1 MLHNE
6 EEMNREYT
14 FTFDKTQ
21 SYIRI
26 QEEFPCI
33 DRIRAIFER
42 TRGDVGR
49 VLLVC
54 DTNTAYIAHRIR
66 DGEDV
71 PLLVLPPGETAKGW
85 ASVEAILGAAQKA
98 GLGRDGLFIGVGGG
112 VVSDMTGFAASIYM
126 RGTGLCLVSTTLL
139 GMVDAAVGGK
149 TGFDLFGMKNVAG
162 TFYPA
167 PCIYMPL
174 DSLLSL
180 PKAEWKSGMGEL
192 IKTAVLDNTD
202 DLLEQIIFLRS
213 GVHEYPQDKAGQD
226 LIFGCIA
233 RSVEIKGR
241 IVEADPQETSTERA
255 LLNLGHTFA
264 HALESAV
271 GLGTVSHGEAV
282 AWGMVRACE
291 LGYALNITPRERGA
305 VITDLITSLAYE
317 TTAPHPLMVER
328 SCTEAFMRALE
339 GDKKKKAGKLRFIVP
354 AARGAQLVSADSLG
368 AGLVDRITGGVLDI

>member
-1 MLHNE
+1 
-6 EEMNREYT
+6 MNREYT

-21 SYIRI
+21 SCIQI
-26 QEEFPCI
+26 QEAFPCI
-33 DRIRAIFER
+33 TRIRALFER
-42 TRGDVGR
+42 TRGAVGR
-49 VLLVC
+49 VLVVC

-66 DGEDV
+66 NGEDV
-71 PLLVLPPGETAKGW
+71 PLWVLPPGETAKGW
-85 ASVEAILGAAQKA
+85 ASIEAILGAAQKA

-126 RGTGLCLVSTTLL
+126 RGAGLCLVSTTLL

-149 TGFDLFGMKNVAG
+149 TGFDLFGMKNVVG

-202 DLLEQIIFLRS
+202 LLDQLRS
-213 GVHEYPQDKAGQD
+213 LGPGAYEYPQDTAGQD
-226 LIFGCIA
+226 LIFACIA

-241 IVEADPQETSTERA
+241 IVEADPRETGTERA

-282 AWGMVRACE
+282 AWGLVRACE
-291 LGYALNITPRERGA
+291 LGYALHITPQERGA
-305 VITDLITSLAYE
+305 AIIDLITSLAYE
-317 TTAPHPLMVER
+317 TTAPHPLVVER
-328 SCTEAFMRALE
+328 SRTEAFMQALD

-354 AARGAQLVSADSLG
+354 AAQGAQMVSADNLG
-368 AGLVDRITGGVLDI
+368 AGLVERIVGGILDTSEFG